1 VPHAFHVL
9 VKPAGAVCNLAC
21 RYCYFLSKA
30 DLYPGS
36 RFRMPDGV
44 LETYVRQL
52 LEAQAGRE
60 VFVAWQGGEPTLM
73 GLSFFRR
80 SIELVEQHRKAATDV
95 RYTIQTNGVLLDDEW
110 CEFFR
115 EHRFLVGLSLDG
127 PRALHDVYRVDKH
140 GRGTFDAVV
149 RAARLLQHHRVD
161 VNILACVHAASGD
174 HPIDVYRFLRDEVGA
189 RFIQFIPI
197 VERAAAGEAH
207 NGEAPTAWSVRPA
220 QWAGFLTAIFDEW
233 VRRDVGVV
241 FVQQFDAALA
251 SWTGVSPGVC
261 VFMETCGDA
270 VALEHN
276 GDLYC
281 CDHFVDRE
289 YLLGNILQTPM
300 PQLVASDRLRAFGDA
315 KRDALPR
322 YCRQCHVRFAC
333 RGECPKNRF
342 VNTPDGEPGLN
353 YLCEG
358 YKAFFA
364 HVGRPMRMMA
374 DLLRHDRAPAEIM
387 WRLRREDE
395 ELRAAVRTA
404 GRNQPCPCG
413 SERKVKQCH
422 GR

>member
-1 VPHAFHVL
+1 MPHAFHVL
-9 VKPAGAVCNLAC
+9 AKPVGAVCNLAC

-36 RFRMPDGV
+36 RFRMPDHV
-44 LETYVRQL
+44 LEAYVRQL
-52 LEAQAGRE
+52 FEAQAGRE
-60 VFVAWQGGEPTLM
+60 VSVAWQGGEPTLM

-80 SIELVEQHRKAATDV
+80 SLDLVEKHRKAGTDV

-127 PRALHDVYRVDKH
+127 PQAVHDAYRVDKH
-140 GRGTFDAVV
+140 GRGTFDTVV
-149 RAARLLQHHRVD
+149 RAAHLLQRHRVD

-174 HPIDVYRFLRDEVGA
+174 HPINVYRFLRDEVGA

-197 VERAAAGEAH
+197 VERAATSEAQ
-207 NGEAPTAWSVRPA
+207 NAEAATAWSVRPA
-220 QWAGFLTAIFDEW
+220 QWGGFLTAIFDEW

-251 SWTGVSPGVC
+251 CWAGVSPGVC
-261 VFMETCGDA
+261 VFTETCGDA

-281 CDHFVDRE
+281 CDHFVDRDH
-289 YLLGNILQTPM
+289 LLGNILETPM

-315 KRDALPR
+315 KRDALPAC
-322 YCRQCHVRFAC
+322 CRQCDVRFAC

-342 VNTPDGEPGLN
+342 VKTPDGEAGLN

-364 HVGRPMRMMA
+364 HVARPMRIMA
-374 DLLRHDRAPAEIM
+374 DLLRHERAPAEIM

-395 ELRAAVRTA
+395 ELVAAVRAA

-413 SERKVKQCH
+413 SGRKVKQCH